1 NRFGILVSLTCN
13 ELRRIFLHLHIKI
26 LPCTNAIQSGFSKVA
41 WISGSLKFQNP
52 NFLDGFLAVGFFTRI
67 QQEK

>member
-1 NRFGILVSLTCN
+1 M
-13 ELRRIFLHLHIKI
+13 
-26 LPCTNAIQSGFSKVA
+26 NAIQWGFSKVA